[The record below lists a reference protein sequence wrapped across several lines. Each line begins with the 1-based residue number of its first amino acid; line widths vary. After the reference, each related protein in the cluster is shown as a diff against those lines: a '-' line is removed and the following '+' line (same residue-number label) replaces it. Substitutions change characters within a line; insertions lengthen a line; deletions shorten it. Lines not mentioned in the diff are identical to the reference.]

1 MLAPVVVAFVFVVV
15 ALVVVFALVWL
26 VKTLFN
32 GK

>member
-26 VKTLFN
+26 VKTLFK